1 MKLNIIIDK
10 AAALEGI
17 LSHSLPPCLVGR
29 HGVQPGQLLQTH
41 GESVGREEED
51 AEVVVSVV
59 VGSFTSLVDF
69 R

>member
-41 GESVGREEED
+41 GESVGREED

>member
-17 LSHSLPPCLVGR
+17 LSHSLPPCL
-29 HGVQPGQLLQTH
+29 LQTH
-41 GESVGREEED
+41 GESVGREED
-51 AEVVVSVV
+51 AAVAVSVV